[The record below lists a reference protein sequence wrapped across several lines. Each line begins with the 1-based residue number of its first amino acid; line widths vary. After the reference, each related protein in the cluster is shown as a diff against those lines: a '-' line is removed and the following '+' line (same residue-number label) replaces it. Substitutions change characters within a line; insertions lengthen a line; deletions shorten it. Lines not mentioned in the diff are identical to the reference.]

1 MEQKEKFKIERDP
14 LNLRRY
20 IITPQ
25 VKFQQGY
32 DYVFKVPHRIFRD
45 IDGHWNDSTEVKVA
59 LPKDDDLSTFTLNV
73 TGVKEKYII
82 HFLDENKNNI
92 LREYIIDTDKK
103 LVFPYLKQGKYCIRI
118 IEDVNRNGIVDTG
131 NLLQHRQPEK
141 VKFLKTKDQDTFEIP
156 ERSEIEQ
163 NLDMREFMKEY

>member
-32 DYVFKVPHRIFRD
+32 DYVFKVPYRIFKD
-45 IDGHWNDSTEVKVA
+45 IDGHWNDSTEVKVT
-59 LPKDDDLSTFTLNV
+59 LPKDEDLSTFTLNV

-118 IEDVNRNGIVDTG
+118 IEDINRNGIVDTG

-141 VKFLKTKDQDTFEIP
+141 VKFLKTKDKDTFEIP

>member
-1 MEQKEKFKIERDP
+1 M
-14 LNLRRY
+14 
-20 IITPQ
+20 
-25 VKFQQGY
+25 
-32 DYVFKVPHRIFRD
+32 
-45 IDGHWNDSTEVKVA
+45 
-59 LPKDDDLSTFTLNV
+59 
-73 TGVKEKYII
+73 
-82 HFLDENKNNI
+82 
-92 LREYIIDTDKK
+92 
-103 LVFPYLKQGKYCIRI
+103 KQGKYCIRI